1 MRVFDPWLPV
11 SRIREAGAEPATLE
25 AVLAGS
31 DVVFCTAAVTSENR
45 AFLGAEAFAT
55 MRRGA
60 IFLLLS
66 RADVVDFPA
75 LMGAVQGGHILAA
88 SDVFPEEPLAVDH
101 PVRAIPGFL
110 LSAHRAGALDIAFK
124 RMGEM
129 VLEDLALLD
138 RGLPPMVCKRAERET
153 VARFRSKPVVVN

>member
-1 MRVFDPWLPV
+1 MPSSLD
-11 SRIREAGAEPATLE
+11 E
-25 AVLAGS
+25 VLSQS

-45 AFLGAEAFAT
+45 AFLGAEAFAS

-60 IFLLLS
+60 AFLLLS
-66 RADVVDFPA
+66 RADVVDFAA
-75 LMGAVQGGHILAA
+75 LMAAVRSAHILAA
-88 SDVFPEEPLAVDH
+88 SDVFPEEPLPADH
-101 PVRAIPGFL
+101 PVRSVPGFL

-138 RGLPPMVCKRAERET
+138 RDLPPMVCKRAERET
-153 VARFRSKPVVVN
+153 VARFRSKPVTRN

>member
-1 MRVFDPWLPV
+1 
-11 SRIREAGAEPATLE
+11 
-25 AVLAGS
+25 
-31 DVVFCTAAVTSENR
+31 
-45 AFLGAEAFAT
+45 

-75 LMGAVQGGHILAA
+75 LMEAVRSGHILAA
-88 SDVFPEEPLAVDH
+88 SDVFPQEPLAPDH
-101 PVRAIPGFL
+101 PVRSIPGFL
-110 LSAHRAGALDIAFK
+110 LSAHRAGALDVAFR

-129 VLEDLALLD
+129 VLEDLALVD

-153 VARFRSKPVVVN
+153 VARFRSKPVSVN

>member
-1 MRVFDPWLPV
+1 
-11 SRIREAGAEPATLE
+11 
-25 AVLAGS
+25 
-31 DVVFCTAAVTSENR
+31 
-45 AFLGAEAFAT
+45 

-75 LMGAVQGGHILAA
+75 LMAAVRDGHILAA
-88 SDVFPEEPLAVDH
+88 SDVFPEEPLAADH
-101 PVRAIPGFL
+101 PVRGIPGFL

-153 VARFRSKPVVVN
+153 VARFRSKPVAVN